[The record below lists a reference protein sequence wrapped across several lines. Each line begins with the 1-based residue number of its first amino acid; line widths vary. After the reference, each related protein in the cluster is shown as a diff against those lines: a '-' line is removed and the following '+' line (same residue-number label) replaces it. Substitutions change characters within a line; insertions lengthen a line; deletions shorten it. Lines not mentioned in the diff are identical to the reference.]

1 MTPWGEDRQ
10 ESDLQK
16 LGAVW
21 SLMSRS
27 IMGAGDALLEP
38 DLGRTQAHGGGELL
52 ALLWHLQSSLFPSS
66 Q

>member
-21 SLMSRS
+21 SLVSRS

-52 ALLWHLQSSLFPSS
+52 ALL
-66 Q
+66 